1 MRKRLLIVMA
11 LAGFSIAV
19 ARERESLEQLKARV
33 DTASPKDRVSLA
45 LQVAQR
51 QIATADTLF
60 KDGKSEDARAAVQDA
75 VSYTERAG
83 QAATESGKKL
93 KEAEISVRKLAH
105 KLSDIKRSVSFE
117 DQPPV
122 QDAVDHLEHI
132 RTRLLNRMFD
142 LEKGNK

>member
-1 MRKRLLIVMA
+1 MNNRLLIVMV
-11 LAGFSIAV
+11 LAGFSIAS
-19 ARERESLEQLKARV
+19 EHESLEQLKVRV
-33 DTASPKDRVSLA
+33 EAASPKDRVSLA

-60 KDGKSEDARAAVQDA
+60 KDGKSDDARAAVQDA
-75 VSYTERAG
+75 VTYTEKAG
-83 QAATESGKKL
+83 QAATQSGKKL
-93 KEAEISVRKLAH
+93 KEAEIFIRKLAH

-122 QDAVDHLEHI
+122 QDAVDHLERI
-132 RTRLLNRMFD
+132 RTQLLSKMFD

>member
-1 MRKRLLIVMA
+1 MHKRLLIVMV
-11 LAGFSIAV
+11 LVGFSIAS
-19 ARERESLEQLKARV
+19 EHESLEQLKVRV
-33 DTASPKDRVSLA
+33 EAASPKDRVSLA

-60 KDGKSEDARAAVQDA
+60 KDGKSDDAKAAVQDA
-75 VSYTERAG
+75 VTYTERAG
-83 QAATESGKKL
+83 QAATQSGKKL
-93 KEAEISVRKLAH
+93 KEAEIFIRKLAH

-122 QDAVDHLEHI
+122 QDAVDHLERI
-132 RTRLLNRMFD
+132 RTQLLSKMFD